1 MTNFRLK
8 KPTKLQLSVAFNLI
22 FVLLIVIAVVYWLRE
37 NTATFTND
45 LNQSQIEAN
54 NKNQYDG
61 VGLTLVPAE
70 IAGRKLMIPEGF
82 DIEEYATGIES
93 ARFFTFDES
102 GNMFVGTKSNDK
114 IYAIPKNSSTGSAG
128 QVAVIDESLNV
139 PHSVDYFR
147 GDLYLAEEN
156 RVSVYRS
163 INSDGTYQKKELLVD
178 GLPSGNQLTGGG
190 HRTRTV
196 KVGLDGKLYLTIGSS
211 CNVCIEDDERRATM
225 MRFNLDGS
233 GGEIISRGLRNTVG
247 FDFDEGGRIW
257 SADMGR
263 DQIGDDIPSEEI
275 NIIGSGSDYGWPYC
289 WGDGYFNPEFPE
301 KASFCKNQTTFPVF
315 NMQAH
320 SAPLGVSFIN
330 DAAKSSW
337 PEKFNDGLFIAFH
350 GSWNR
355 TVPTGYKVV
364 WLDLSGDQIKQYNF
378 VSGWLDESA
387 EAWGRPVG
395 LGFDNEGNMFI
406 SDDKRGVIYKLS
418 YKG

>member
-22 FVLLIVIAVVYWLRE
+22 FVLLILIAVVYWLRE
-37 NTATFTND
+37 NTATFTNE

-196 KVGLDGKLYLTIGSS
+196 KVGPDGKLYLTIGSS

-275 NIIGSGSDYGWPYC
+275 NIISSGSDYGWPYC

-330 DAAKSSW
+330 DVAKSSW